1 VNGLA
6 LTFYSVLRM
15 PIRDILECA
24 RAAEDAGFEYISI
37 AESFYRDGAA
47 LATAIAMSTRRVKL
61 GSSVFPIYTRTPFQL
76 AMAVATLQEISSGR
90 VGYLGLGVG
99 YRYRTESYFGLKLER
114 PLARIRETTEIVRRL
129 LSGSD
134 ASYEGEFFRFHGFP
148 KLAPQPIP
156 VPIYF
161 GSSGSRMIELAGEVG
176 DGVILNSIA
185 TPQHIDHAR
194 KMLRQGAKKAGRD
207 ASRLT
212 VASSVIYA
220 VSDDV
225 EEAAAAAREDVL
237 FYIGYPELDPVLEQ
251 SGLMPQAEEIR
262 RTQQQHGRQAALG
275 LIDRSML
282 DALAI
287 YGRAENCRTKLRSL
301 MRAGIDLPIIRV
313 SNVPYP
319 EAEKK
324 QVFLRAIE
332 SLKGF

>member
-1 VNGLA
+1 
-6 LTFYSVLRM
+6 
-15 PIRDILECA
+15 
-24 RAAEDAGFEYISI
+24 
-37 AESFYRDGAA
+37 
-47 LATAIAMSTRRVKL
+47 
-61 GSSVFPIYTRTPFQL
+61 
-76 AMAVATLQEISSGR
+76 
-90 VGYLGLGVG
+90 
-99 YRYRTESYFGLKLER
+99 
-114 PLARIRETTEIVRRL
+114 
-129 LSGSD
+129 
-134 ASYEGEFFRFHGFP
+134 
-148 KLAPQPIP
+148 
-156 VPIYF
+156 
-161 GSSGSRMIELAGEVG
+161 
-176 DGVILNSIA
+176 
-185 TPQHIDHAR
+185 
-194 KMLRQGAKKAGRD
+194 MLRQGAKKAGRD